1 MSTKISDVI
10 VPEVFNDY
18 VIQRSMEL
26 SAIYQS
32 GIVANTQ
39 EFDKL
44 ASYGGTTLNMPYWE
58 DLTGDDE
65 VLSDSGALTPGKIS
79 AGQDVARRQARRRAW
94 GVNELAHLLAGD
106 DPMKAIGDL
115 VAGYWSRRMQAV
127 LLSTLGGVFASAT
140 MAGNV
145 HDITGETGDAALIN
159 GSTFVD
165 ATQKLGDAKGQLT
178 GVIMHS
184 ATEAYL
190 AKQQLI
196 EYVQEADQSDRIPTY
211 MGKRVIVDDGIPFD
225 TDDNETTT
233 YLFGPGALALGN
245 GDNLGAVT
253 LTETDRDSL
262 AGEDYLIN
270 RRVFI
275 LHPRGV
281 KWTEDTVSGTFP
293 TNAELATATNWSRV
307 YENKAIRMVAFRH
320 KVATGNGNGGVEG

>member
-44 ASYGGTTLNMPYWE
+44 ASSGGTTLNMPYWE

-79 AGQDVARRQARRRAW
+79 AGQDVARRQARGRAW

-145 HDITGETGDAALIN
+145 HDITAETGDAALIN

-196 EYVQEADQSDRIPTY
+196 EYVQEAGESDRVPMY
-211 MGKRVIVDDGIPFD
+211 MGKRVVVDDGIPFD
-225 TDDNETTT
+225 TASSETTT
-233 YLFGPGALALGN
+233 YLFGPGAIGFGN
-245 GDNLGAVT
+245 GDGLGAT
-253 LTETDRDSL
+253 PTTEVDRDSL
-262 AGEDYLIN
+262 AGDDILIN

-275 LHPRGV
+275 LHPRGIR
-281 KWTEDTVSGTFP
+281 WTEGSVSGDFP
-293 TNAELATATNWSRV
+293 TNSELADGDNWERV
-307 YENKAIRMVAFRH
+307 YEPKAIRVVAFKH
-320 KVATGNGNGGVEG
+320 KVADREAGGVEG